1 MSCSLSASL
10 GQFEECEV
18 QAITSWGALF
28 LIIYHRFGF
37 TSLSMVSRGFSP
49 GVLTCGF
56 PLVVFFENSR
66 GFRAQ
71 VKDLKGLARPYPTYI
86 YIYLKIHIYIYIYTY
101 IYMYTHILTLNYQKI
116 MYSSNLHISMMPCS
130 NLSKS
135 WRLDEPKQKDE
146 ADIITYITY

>member
-1 MSCSLSASL
+1 MWFSVGGVFREFPWLPGSSERS
-10 GQFEECEV
+10 Q
-18 QAITSWGALF
+18 
-28 LIIYHRFGF
+28 RFSK
-37 TSLSMVSRGFSP
+37 TIS
-49 GVLTCGF
+49 
-56 PLVVFFENSR
+56 
-66 GFRAQ
+66 
-71 VKDLKGLARPYPTYI
+71 D
-86 YIYLKIHIYIYIYTY
+86 IYIYIFKNTY